1 MRTLSAATALAAILT
16 LGACAPTAPLAPAVL
31 ADADAPDAGIPGAD
45 VAVTRDGD
53 QWTVDYTFS
62 EDAPV
67 WAFIRSSLTMEA
79 RQPWRPADWTV
90 VTPGVVLERVGH
102 LDVLRTLDGGP
113 VPRHVRLQLAPRAH
127 NLEADYPVLAFT
139 DGSVALFSGAFDV
152 FALPS
157 LDVARDLPE
166 DLNGQDLDIRN
177 ARITWQDRSGPV
189 LVQGERQRRA
199 VTEDGTLYV
208 LFGQT
213 RMKEAERIVTVADPQ
228 LPAWISAAIEGWAP
242 GVADYY
248 ARRLGPGQTDRP
260 TIMAS
265 WGGPTPG
272 LQSMGGSVLSGL
284 IVMSF
289 EGIGNA
295 ERSDESAAYIQW
307 FIGHESAHFWLGQ
320 TVRYERSRD
329 SWITEGGA
337 DLMAVRAT
345 KALAPSYDAL
355 GMLQQEV
362 DDCAAHAVRPI
373 EGAAARGDHR
383 AFYACGAVFALV
395 AERAQFRATGG
406 DWFDFLKP
414 LIDANRADGVLTR
427 DEWLDAL
434 DAVSGDASLRRDM
447 ERLLDEGSPQA
458 AEVVAGLLERS
469 GVALRRE
476 GGKVVLGQAS
486 PDSA

>member
-1 MRTLSAATALAAILT
+1 MRSLSAATALAAILT
-16 LGACAPTAPLAPAVL
+16 LGACAPASPPAPSVL
-31 ADADAPDAGIPGAD
+31 AEADIPGAD
-45 VAVTRDGD
+45 VSVTRNGD

-67 WAFIRSSLTMEA
+67 WAFIRSSLLMES
-79 RQPWRPADWTV
+79 RRPWRPADWTV

-102 LDVLRTLDGGP
+102 LDVLRSLDGGP
-113 VPRHVRLQLAPRAH
+113 VPRHVRLQISPRNH

-157 LDVARDLPE
+157 LEVARDLPE
-166 DLNGQDLDIRN
+166 DLNGQDIAIRN
-177 ARITWQDRSGPV
+177 ARITWRDRSGPV
-189 LVQGERQRRA
+189 LVQGERRREA

-213 RMKEAERIVTVADPQ
+213 RIKEAERIVTVADPR

-272 LQSMGGSVLSGL
+272 LQSMGGSVLPGL

-307 FIGHESAHFWLGQ
+307 FIGHESAHFWLGH

-337 DLMAVRAT
+337 DLMAALAT
-345 KALAPSYDAL
+345 KALVPTYDL
-355 GMLQQEV
+355 GAELQREV
-362 DDCAAHAVRPI
+362 DECAGLAHQPVSEA
-373 EGAAARGDHR
+373 GARGQHK
-383 AFYACGAVFALV
+383 AYYACGAVFALV
-395 AERAQFRATGG
+395 AQAAQQRATGG
-406 DWFDFLKP
+406 DWFDFLRP
-414 LIDANRADGVLTR
+414 LIDANREDGVLTR
-427 DEWLDAL
+427 AEWLDHL
-434 DAVSGDASLRRDM
+434 DTVSGDPTLRARIETFLDTGTPDPVTALAD
-447 ERLLDEGSPQA
+447 LLHAAGVPHRVEEG
-458 AEVVAGLLERS
+458 R
-469 GVALRRE
+469 
-476 GGKVVLGQAS
+476 VVLAE
-486 PDSA
+486 

>member
-16 LGACAPTAPLAPAVL
+16 LGACAPTSAVPPVALAE
-31 ADADAPDAGIPGAD
+31 ADIPGAD
-45 VAVTRDGD
+45 VSVMRDGD
-53 QWTVDYTFS
+53 QWSVDYTFS

-67 WAFIRSSLTMEA
+67 WAFIRSSLTMES

-102 LDVLRTLDGGP
+102 LDVLRSLDGGP
-113 VPRHVRLQLAPRAH
+113 VPRHVRLQISPRNH

-152 FALPS
+152 FSLPS

-177 ARITWQDRSGPV
+177 ARISWRDRSGPV
-189 LVQGERQRRA
+189 LVQGERKRQA

-213 RMKEAERIVTVADPQ
+213 RMKAADRIVTVADPQ
-228 LPAWISAAIEGWAP
+228 LPGWISAAIEGWAP
-242 GVADYY
+242 RVADYY

-272 LQSMGGSVLSGL
+272 LQSMGGSVLPGL

-295 ERSDESAAYIQW
+295 EPSDESAAYIQW

-345 KALAPSYDAL
+345 KALNPSYDAL

-362 DDCAAHAVRPI
+362 DDCAVLAVRPI
-373 EGAAARGDHR
+373 QGAAALGDHR

-395 AERAQFRATGG
+395 AERAQQRATGG
-406 DWFDFLKP
+406 DWFDFLRP
-414 LIDANRADGVLTR
+414 LIDANREDGVLTR
-427 DEWLDAL
+427 TEWLDHL
-434 DAVSGDASLRRDM
+434 DAVSGDPTLRARIETFLDTGTPDPVTALAD
-447 ERLLDEGSPQA
+447 LLLAAGIPHRVEEG
-458 AEVVAGLLERS
+458 R
-469 GVALRRE
+469 
-476 GGKVVLGQAS
+476 VVLTE
-486 PDSA
+486 